1 MEKVRDK
8 EIVVDAQLFDE
19 VLKLPLLK
27 FEIDGFKNNS
37 TTPQTYF
44 KTWLKVGKGKWPQ
57 NDKVDACARSL
68 HWNCIWLTW
77 RLVNHIW

>member
-1 MEKVRDK
+1 MYELLSKNMLTPLNALVNEFYQLDYKPREKMEKVRDK

-44 KTWLKVGKGKWPQ
+44 KT
-57 NDKVDACARSL
+57 
-68 HWNCIWLTW
+68 
-77 RLVNHIW
+77 

>member
-1 MEKVRDK
+1 MLTPLKALVNEFYQSNYKPREEMEKVRDK

-27 FEIDGFKNNS
+27 FEIDGFKINS

-44 KTWLKVGKGKWPQ
+44 KTCLKVGKGK
-57 NDKVDACARSL
+57 
-68 HWNCIWLTW
+68 
-77 RLVNHIW
+77 